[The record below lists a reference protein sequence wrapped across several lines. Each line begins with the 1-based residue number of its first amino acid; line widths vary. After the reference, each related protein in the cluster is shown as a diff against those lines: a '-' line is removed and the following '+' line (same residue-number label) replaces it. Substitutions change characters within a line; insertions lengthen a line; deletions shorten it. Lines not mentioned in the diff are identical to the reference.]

1 MISSYSSLNR
11 ITTSLALVLAIY
23 ILVSLITL
31 VSDAYQIRLLTSI
44 MNYEYDYSTA
54 ISLADINDLWQA
66 IISGIGLAVTIS
78 STIILLYWFYRAYR
92 NLPSLGAKVLKFNPK
107 WVVVYF
113 FIPILA
119 LWKPFKALEEIWI
132 LSTNTYPASSGK
144 SSVRPINLVDSFYRL
159 KLNGLYVGSKYYE
172 CNNPRGNNKL
182 EQPRYNT
189 SNSHNGFK
197 CTIYLHCK
205 GNMWKTRNKK
215 SKRPYCA
222 IINLC
227 NQWDLNLAG
236 MWGQ

>member
-1 MISSYSSLNR
+1 MASHR
-11 ITTSLALVLAIY
+11 Y
-23 ILVSLITL
+23 I
-31 VSDAYQIRLLTSI
+31 
-44 MNYEYDYSTA
+44 
-54 ISLADINDLWQA
+54 
-66 IISGIGLAVTIS
+66 
-78 STIILLYWFYRAYR
+78 
-92 NLPSLGAKVLKFNPK
+92 
-107 WVVVYF
+107 
-113 FIPILA
+113 
-119 LWKPFKALEEIWI
+119 
-132 LSTNTYPASSGK
+132 
-144 SSVRPINLVDSFYRL
+144 PINLVDSFYRL
-159 KLNGLYVGSKYYE
+159 KLNGLFVGSKYYE

-236 MWGQ
+236 MWGQSTKSKERMAYSLVLKFHVLSTSPSNLPIILGNQFPLVIFHGIINDNIMSVSRKTQLFHDIHKIPLYY

>member
-66 IISGIGLAVTIS
+66 IISGIGLAVTIL

-144 SSVRPINLVDSFYRL
+144 SSYVLLIWWILFIVSNLMGFTLGRTNEL
-159 KLNGLYVGSKYYE
+159 K
-172 CNNPRGNNKL
+172 NPLKVL
-182 EQPRYNT
+182 VEE
-189 SNSHNGFK
+189 
-197 CTIYLHCK
+197 
-205 GNMWKTRNKK
+205 
-215 SKRPYCA
+215 
-222 IINLC
+222 IIE
-227 NQWDLNLAG
+227 
-236 MWGQ
+236 